1 MVGSTDL
8 ASRFATYTQI
18 DSPEGS
24 AGPATEPGV
33 YDCAL
38 LMRGND
44 KGSKTDIGVRAIF
57 GGGWI
62 DFARKIWGS
71 ARKNE
76 LQN

>member
-44 KGSKTDIGVRAIF
+44 KGSKADIGVRAIF
-57 GGGWI
+57 WRGLEVDVIG
-62 DFARKIWGS
+62 DF
-71 ARKNE
+71 
-76 LQN
+76 